1 MYLYCSLCSNPLLL
15 AHKQEIL
22 LNDIIIAKCFLLWD
36 RHGIMGP
43 TRMAK
48 PYDNIAT
55 SEPVDC
61 DLLVT

>member
-1 MYLYCSLCSNPLLL
+1 M

-36 RHGIMGP
+36 THGIMGP
-43 TRMAK
+43 TRTAQ
-48 PYDNIAT
+48 PYENIAT
-55 SEPVDC
+55 SEPVDR